1 MHPTPWCPTGGQ
13 LDSSSFRDKKKLL
26 SWQGFALGHLTAPLK
41 SKPLSVLFEQRRL
54 LSSGG
59 QRERP
64 THKQRVDRL
73 PPSPRVSEKED
84 SPDPR
89 GSTQLVP
96 PQQHGEVNLRPPLA
110 VGSVKG
116 QGQPVAKRKEAVC
129 ATRTEAGQQ
138 HESKPTGPHGALNLR
153 Q

>member
-1 MHPTPWCPTGGQ
+1 M
-13 LDSSSFRDKKKLL
+13 
-26 SWQGFALGHLTAPLK
+26 SWQGFALGHLTDPLK
-41 SKPLSVLFEQRRL
+41 SKPLSALSLSLFEQRRP

-96 PQQHGEVNLRPPLA
+96 PQWHGEVSLRSPLA
-110 VGSVKG
+110 VGSAKG
-116 QGQPVAKRKEAVC
+116 QGQPAAKRKEAVC
-129 ATRTEAGQQ
+129 AIRTEGCA
-138 HESKPTGPHGALNLR
+138 AA
-153 Q
+153 